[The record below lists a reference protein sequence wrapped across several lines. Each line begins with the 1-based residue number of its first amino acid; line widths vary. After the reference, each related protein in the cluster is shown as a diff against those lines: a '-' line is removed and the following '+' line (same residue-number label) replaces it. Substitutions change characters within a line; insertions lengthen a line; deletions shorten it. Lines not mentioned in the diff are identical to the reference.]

1 MLLKDI
7 AFIESG
13 TPLSRINQ
21 INEKNVPSYALYDQ
35 ADLLADFELQDVIPI
50 NERIFTWDNVLSLIE
65 GDIVF
70 GLMSGLVASVSS
82 TREGHIISNNFVRLR
97 PKIALDTNFLV
108 YLLNQDSDIKRQFT
122 MSLQGSTV
130 RKYSVSQL
138 RMLELGK
145 LPPLEIQRRIG
156 RVYQMERRLQTI
168 KKRLASNETA
178 LKNHYLAQVLRG
190 KNVSF
195 LYC

>member
-13 TPLSRINQ
+13 TPLFRINQ

-190 KNVSF
+190 KK
-195 LYC
+195 C